1 MPRASTSSM
10 ALRNYLRPINGLPDF
25 KGQLSSSIPSTAIA
39 EANRLVNQTRKEETK
54 KKKRGPYNKY
64 LPSVRLRIAEYACH
78 HGVVSA
84 ARVFSHKLQQNISE
98 STIRLIRGAYRQE
111 LREEMP

>member
-1 MPRASTSSM
+1 M
-10 ALRNYLRPINGLPDF
+10 
-25 KGQLSSSIPSTAIA
+25 
-39 EANRLVNQTRKEETK
+39 EETE
-54 KKKRGPYNKY
+54 KKKRGLCKKY

-98 STIRLIRGAYRQE
+98 STVHSIRDAYRQE
-111 LREEMP
+111 LQKKRRCEDGEYMSIRVLPT